1 MARNEEKAQ
10 SMLYRF
16 REAQAAELGLGTR
29 ADRRPRVASTCKSL
43 RECERWRG
51 EILRE
56 ISRKVSKIQD
66 AGLTDYEVR
75 DLNDEINKLLREKRH
90 WENQIIA
97 LGGAN
102 YRRNVAMLDEDGKE
116 VPGTKGY
123 KYFGRAKD
131 LPGVRELFQSRK
143 TEEEE
148 ENRVFAHYKRF
159 LNQGPA
165 YYGDLDESNP
175 KLLEYEQTAEEED
188 WEEAC
193 LNVYGA
199 LGLPAEDIPKLPRP
213 EATAEHPESTS
224 SSAASKR
231 KADSQDSEDAEMDDA
246 SKRTKTENAPPSGTS
261 STASDNDVAR
271 AHAQAAAS
279 YIPFLQPENLLPPK
293 LPSREEMEKVLLDLR
308 KKALVE
314 EYFGNEA
321 NGS

>member
-29 ADRRPRVASTCKSL
+29 ADRRPRVPATCKSL
-43 RECERWRG
+43 RDCERWRG

-75 DLNDEINKLLREKRH
+75 DLNDEINKLLREKRN

-102 YRRNVAMLDEDGKE
+102 YKRNVAMLDEDGKE

-131 LPGVRELFQSRK
+131 LPGVRELFQSQK
-143 TEEEE
+143 KEVEE
-148 ENRVFAHYKRF
+148 ENQALAHYKRF
-159 LNQGPA
+159 MNQGPQ
-165 YYGDLDESNP
+165 YYGDLDESSG
-175 KLLEYEQTAEEED
+175 KLLQFERAAENDEYEK
-188 WEEAC
+188 AC
-193 LNVYGA
+193 LHVQKA
-199 LGLPAEDIPKLPRP
+199 LGISADDIPKLPI
-213 EATAEHPESTS
+213 PEST
-224 SSAASKR
+224 K
-231 KADSQDSEDAEMDDA
+231 DA
-246 SKRTKTENAPPSGTS
+246 PS
-261 STASDNDVAR
+261 STAKRKTADGDNDVQMGDEAIDNSSESSR
-271 AHAQAAAS
+271 LAQAKLHAEAAAS
-279 YIPFLQPENLLPPK
+279 YIPFLTAEELLPPK
-293 LPSREEMEKVLLDLR
+293 LPVREEIESVLLELR

-314 EYFGNEA
+314 EYFGDG
-321 NGS
+321 GS